1 MDIIKVLHSGIENPS
16 NYIIDIGASNGSMTD
31 PVYNFITDSKY
42 KGLCIEG
49 NKDNITEL
57 KTKTNFDICDEYI
70 YPHNIINIFNKY
82 NVPIDID
89 VLKIDIDGFDL
100 QVIREILSVYKP
112 KIIIAEI
119 NEKIPPPILFEV
131 LYKENYTWDG
141 SHCFG
146 FSIKSGEAVMNKFGY
161 KIIRVHQLNNI
172 ICINQDM
179 CTRFGLDRS
188 NNVEELYKAQYVD
201 VLERFHVLPWNK
213 NINYWLE
220 IKHNDS
226 LKNEIIYYFC
236 NNNDRSSFEN
246 KNKILNV
253 DFIADI

>member
-1 MDIIKVLHSGIENPS
+1 MDIIKLLHSGILNPS
-16 NYIIDIGASNGSMTD
+16 NYIVNIGASNGSITD
-31 PVYNFITDSKY
+31 PIYNFIIDSKY
-42 KGLCIEG
+42 RGLCIEG

-57 KTKTNFDICDEYI
+57 KRKTEFDICNEYV
-70 YPHNIINIFNKY
+70 YPHNIISIFNNY

-100 QVIREILSVYKP
+100 QIIREILSVYKP

-131 LYKENYTWDG
+131 LYKENYRWNE
-141 SHCFG
+141 SHFFG

-161 KIIRVHQLNNI
+161 KIIRIHELNNI
-172 ICINQDM
+172 ICINHDL
-179 CTRFGLDRS
+179 CNIFGLDTI
-188 NNVEELYKAQYVD
+188 NNVEQLYKAQYID
-201 VLERFHVLPWNK
+201 ILERLDILPWNR

-220 IKHNDS
+220 IKHTES
-226 LKNEIIYYFC
+226 LKNEIINYFC
-236 NNNDRSSFEN
+236 NNNISNFQN

-253 DFIADI
+253 DFIVDI